1 MSYLIEFK
9 INTKYIYFINA
20 IQNVLKKKITEE
32 NSFIKYISNE
42 NKIYYYYT
50 IYDNYNLLCKN
61 IEEHI
66 KKYEKNIKNTYPE
79 FLDDWNISFHI
90 LKF

>member
-32 NSFIKYISNE
+32 NNFIKYISNE
-42 NKIYYYYT
+42 NKIYYYYMN
-50 IYDNYNLLCKN
+50 YDNYNLLFKN
-61 IEEHI
+61 IEELI